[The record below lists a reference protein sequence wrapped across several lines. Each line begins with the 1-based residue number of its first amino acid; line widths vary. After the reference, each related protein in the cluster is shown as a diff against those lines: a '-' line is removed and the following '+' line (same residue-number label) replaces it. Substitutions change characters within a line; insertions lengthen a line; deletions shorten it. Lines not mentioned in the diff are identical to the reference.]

1 MPNEV
6 KVTRITEERTLDA
19 SGRPVRQH
27 RVEWMC
33 GSHGP
38 FVLYV
43 ADAFA
48 DPHALKAELDR
59 RAQQLA
65 VITGPEY

>member
-1 MPNEV
+1 MPAEV
-6 KVTRITEERTLDA
+6 KVVRITEERTLDGA
-19 SGRPVRQH
+19 GRPMRQH
-27 RVEWMC
+27 RVEWTC

-38 FVLYV
+38 FVLTV
-43 ADAFA
+43 PDAFA

-59 RAQQLA
+59 RAAQLA